1 MRFRAKMRRWAGVA
15 LLALLASVVLS
26 ACEKSPS
33 VLDPAGP
40 IATSEANIFWF
51 ILGLSTLIFV
61 VVTAVLLYSVFRF
74 RARPDSPAPRQI
86 HGNTKIEIAWTVA
99 PSVVLFIVLGI
110 TIAHDVRAGAAGR
123 RQHRARARHRAPVV
137 VGVPV
142 HRDRDGQTVDVAD
155 ELHMPV
161 GTVVDISLFSDNV
174 IHSMWVP
181 ELGGKTDVIPGHDN
195 KMWLQADKAGRYR
208 GECAEYCGT
217 QHAHMDFVA
226 VAEDS
231 GTFQTWLTG
240 QQAAVQKPANG
251 TPDANALAVFQSAG
265 CSGCHVI
272 NGISPADIRLIGP
285 NLTHFGSRGLI
296 AGGVLDNNPANLRQ
310 WILHA
315 QQVKDGSD
323 MPSFDGSVPTVN
335 EGKALTSDQL
345 DSLVN
350 YLESLQ

>member
-86 HGNTKIEIAWTVA
+86 HGNTKVEIAWTVA
-99 PSVVLFIVLGI
+99 PSVILFIVLGI
-110 TIAHDVRAGAAGR
+110 TIGTMFALAQPADANTVRVRAVAH
-123 RQHRARARHRAPVV
+123 QWWWEFQYTAPN
-137 VGVPV
+137 
-142 HRDRDGQTVDVAD
+142 GQTVDVAD

-161 GTVVDISLFSDNV
+161 GTVVEISLFSDNV

-195 KMWLQADKAGRYR
+195 KMWLKADKAGRYR

-272 NGISPADIRLIGP
+272 NGISPANIRLIGP

-335 EGKALTSDQL
+335 GGKALTSDQL